1 MPGQY
6 ADAYAGNQSILTAW
20 GQGVVDSAT
29 VNVSSSG
36 NNTAIAAVAG
46 KRIVVLQGDLI
57 AAGAVTVTVQSSG
70 GTVLDGPS
78 AFAANGGK
86 LYPQSTFGHFATGR
100 GEGLVIN
107 LGGAVQVGGHL
118 VYAIVG

>member
-1 MPGQY
+1 MPGQIAGQY
-6 ADAYAGNQSILTAW
+6 DGNQMVLTSW
-20 GQGVVDSAT
+20 GAGTVLAAA
-29 VNVSSSG
+29 VNVASSG

-46 KRIVVLQGDLI
+46 KFIVPLQGDMV
-57 AAGAVTVTVQSSG
+57 ASGAVTVTVQSSG
-70 GTVLDGPS
+70 GTVLDGPM

-86 LYPQSTFGHFATGR
+86 VYPNSPYGHYATGR

-118 VYAIVG
+118 IYALVG